1 MDTKNATKMA
11 TALGFH
17 PEKDEAPKI
26 LATGKGYMAQKIIE
40 VAEEHDLPIYKDER
54 LSSQLQNLEV
64 GESIPPEL
72 YNIVAEILVFIAGID
87 NRYSSR

>member
-1 MDTKNATKMA
+1 MDTKNAAKVA

-17 PEKDEAPKI
+17 PERDDAPRV
-26 LATGKGYMAQKIIE
+26 LARGKGYMAQKIID
-40 VAEEHDLPIYKDER
+40 VATEHNLPIYKDER

-87 NRYSSR
+87 NGYVSG